1 MIKRKAGV
9 NVKIS
14 DVFRKRA
21 LFGVAVCCIAA
32 TELFIDY
39 IVSYIAYF
47 VKRNR
52 L

>member
-1 MIKRKAGV
+1 MCISTNCRL
-9 NVKIS
+9 KIEP
-14 DVFRKRA
+14 
-21 LFGVAVCCIAA
+21 AVCCIAA
-32 TELFIDY
+32 KELFIDY